1 MVLFHSYVSLPEGI
15 KFQYREDEEQQTSGS
30 LGTFKLESVARSPL
44 MQERNLPMAM
54 TQDPIDW
61 RYRFH
66 IFLAYVSL
74 NFREYP
80 QKIWPNI

>member
-1 MVLFHSYVSLPEGI
+1 MVLFHTYVSLPEGI

-44 MQERNLPMAM
+44 MQERNLSMAI
-54 TQDPIDW
+54 PGSDW